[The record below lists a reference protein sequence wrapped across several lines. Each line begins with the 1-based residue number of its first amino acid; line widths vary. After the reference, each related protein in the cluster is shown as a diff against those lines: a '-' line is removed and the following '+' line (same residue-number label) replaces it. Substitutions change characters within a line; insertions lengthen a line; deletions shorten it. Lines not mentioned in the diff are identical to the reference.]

1 MEVGEGPVKVGG
13 FEVRIVSNMLEDVLL
28 AEEGSEG
35 TSDLQQGLIRVR
47 SDLPEERWRE
57 VVMHE
62 LLHHV
67 WHLTNLPVLME
78 EQEEHVIRAIAPWLS
93 QVCTLRFARA

>member
-1 MEVGEGPVKVGG
+1 MEVGEGPVQVGG
-13 FEVRIVSNMLEDVLL
+13 FTLRIVSNMREDVLL
-28 AEEGSEG
+28 AEEGLEG
-35 TSDLQQGLIRVR
+35 ESDLQQGMIRVR

-67 WHLTNLPVLME
+67 WHLTNLPVLLE
-78 EQEEHVIRAIAPWLS
+78 EQEEHVIRALAPWLS

>member
-1 MEVGEGPVKVGG
+1 VEVGEGPVSVAG
-13 FEVRIVSNMLEDVLL
+13 FNVRIVSNMREDVLL

-35 TSDLQQGLIRVR
+35 TSDLQQGVIRVR

-62 LLHHV
+62 LLHHL
-67 WHLTNLPVLME
+67 WHLTNLPVLLE
-78 EQEEHVIRAIAPWLS
+78 DQEEHVIRALAPWLS

>member
-13 FEVRIVSNMLEDVLL
+13 FMLRIVSNMREDVLL
-28 AEEGSEG
+28 AEESLEG
-35 TSDLQQGLIRVR
+35 ESDLQQGLIRVR

-62 LLHHV
+62 LLHHL
-67 WHLTNLPVLME
+67 WHLTNLPVLLE
-78 EQEEHVIRAIAPWLS
+78 DQEEHVIRALAPWLS
-93 QVCTLRFARA
+93 QVCTLRFSRA